1 MELSLDLLS
10 LVTLLGAGQA
20 LLFACVLV
28 GIKRGNVLA
37 NRLLAALLLT
47 LSVILVWNI
56 LLHTRY
62 LLQYPHLAQMHVPLQ
77 FVIGPLIYLYI
88 RKTLSGETKLSGAA
102 LLHFVPSVLC
112 F

>member
-10 LVTLLGAGQA
+10 LVTLFGAGQA

-37 NRLLAALLLT
+37 NRLLAALLMV

-62 LLQYPHLAQMHVPLQ
+62 LLKYPHLAQLHVPLQ
-77 FVIGPLIYLYI
+77 FAIGPLIYLYI
-88 RKTLSGETKLSGAA
+88 RKTLGAETALSARA
-102 LLHFVPSVLC
+102 LL
-112 F
+112 